1 MPMYIGGAIIGSSL
15 LSGRSAKKA
24 SDKQAKATEK
34 AAQLQYDAAIAAGAS
49 QERAAEIAANAQLE
63 AGRIAAEAARFRPY
77 GITTGFGTSS
87 FDTNKD
93 TGTYTLDPR
102 MAAFR
107 DQYYAGA
114 QNVLDQQ
121 KGFDPL
127 ERARQVYAEQQGLL
141 QPGRQQEDVAL
152 RQSMLSSG
160 RVGLGVSGGAAGAGA
175 DGMLNP
181 DQFSM
186 DRARALADAQMAYN
200 SREYGQQDLD
210 RLISRGQGLLTY
222 GTGIESLGLDS
233 LKLGL
238 DAGSRAG
245 VSQGQQAQALMQGG
259 MGAAQSMLAG
269 GNAAALSQLKGAGY
283 LADGLTGS
291 TNYRVAGNLAQT
303 QALTNGLKQF
313 GSLWG
318 NTSYNPQQWSNPA
331 GTGGFYDYGGR
342 NLDVGNVS

>member
-1 MPMYIGGAIIGSSL
+1 MTWAASAVVAGSL
-15 LSGRSAKKA
+15 ISGRSARKAGKQQAAA
-24 SDKQAKATEK
+24 SDR
-34 AAQLQYDAAIAAGAS
+34 AAQLQYDAAIASGQS
-49 QERAAEIAANAQLE
+49 QERAAQIAANAQLE
-63 AGRIAAEAARFRPY
+63 SSRMAAEAARFRPY
-77 GITTGFGTSS
+77 GITTGFGSSS

-121 KGFDPL
+121 KGFDPQ
-127 ERARQVYAEQQGLL
+127 EMARRVYAEQQGLL

-181 DQFSM
+181 DQFSL

-200 SREYGQQDLD
+200 SREYGQAELD
-210 RLISRGQGLLTY
+210 RLIGRGQGLLTY

-269 GNAAALSQLKGAGY
+269 GNAAAQAQLAGSRALAEGGYNSASQ
-283 LADGLTGS
+283 
-291 TNYRVAGNLAQT
+291 RIAGNLAE
-303 QALTNGLKQF
+303 KQMYANLLQQ
-313 GSLWG
+313 GASLWG
-318 NTSYNPQQWSNPA
+318 NRAPTSA
-331 GTGGFYDYGGR
+331 GGGQ
-342 NLDVGNVS
+342 VSSQASYAPGSANAQFASYF